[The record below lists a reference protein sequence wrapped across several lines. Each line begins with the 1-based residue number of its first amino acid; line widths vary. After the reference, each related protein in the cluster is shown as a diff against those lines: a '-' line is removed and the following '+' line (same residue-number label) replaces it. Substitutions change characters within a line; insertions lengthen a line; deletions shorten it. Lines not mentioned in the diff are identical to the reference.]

1 MLINSVVRMKN
12 VRKAERRKKCQFHN
26 TVNRFCEAVCMCNIH
41 VFCLMN
47 TREQLEC
54 DLIFV
59 GLLVLENRLKPETL
73 PVIRT
78 LKDAAI
84 RTVMVTGWH
93 WHGYLLLTIRFNK
106 YIHYLRQQGGGY
118 VIVLSFFL
126 SFCKQDN
133 WWTQKLTPT
142 KLGRHGL
149 GVTWPSRSGN
159 FCWWSR
165 STCGFQMTFS
175 FLHHCGIGD
184 FFGHLLAFLVQ
195 LMADL

>member
-93 WHGYLLLTIRFNK
+93 
-106 YIHYLRQQGGGY
+106 
-118 VIVLSFFL
+118 
-126 SFCKQDN
+126 
-133 WWTQKLTPT
+133 
-142 KLGRHGL
+142 
-149 GVTWPSRSGN
+149 
-159 FCWWSR
+159 
-165 STCGFQMTFS
+165 
-175 FLHHCGIGD
+175 
-184 FFGHLLAFLVQ
+184 
-195 LMADL
+195 